1 MMKVIQIDPQ
11 YEGFANS
18 YLIVDESTGEGALI
32 DPGCYLENAQ
42 AAVRDSGAALK
53 YILLTHGHFD
63 HILGAHSAKELT
75 GAKIVIHP
83 EDEKC
88 LSSEYYS
95 LLTTYPTEGCELIPE
110 KADILVND
118 GDEIKLGE
126 TAIKVMHTPGHTPGG
141 VCYIIESGR
150 VIFSGDTLFHS
161 TAGRTDNIGG
171 DFEKLCSS
179 LKKLIALEGDYT
191 VFPGHNIP
199 TTLERERT
207 RNFIIRRLK

>member
-1 MMKVIQIDPQ
+1 MMKTIQINPQ

-18 YLIVDESTGEGALI
+18 YLIVDEKSFEGALI

-42 AAVRDSGAALK
+42 AAVRDSGAVLK

-63 HILGAHSAKELT
+63 HILGVHSAKELT

-83 EDEKC
+83 DDEIC
-88 LSSEYYS
+88 LSSEYYN
-95 LLTTYPTEGCELIPE
+95 LLTTYPTEGCELTPE
-110 KADILVND
+110 KADILVKD
-118 GDEIKLGE
+118 GDEIRLGD
-126 TAIKVMHTPGHTPGG
+126 TVIRVLHTPGHTPGG
-141 VCYIIESGR
+141 VCYIVESER

-171 DFEKLCSS
+171 DFGLLCES
-179 LKKLIALEGDYT
+179 LKKLISLEGDYT
-191 VFPGHNIP
+191 VYPGHNIS

-207 RNFIIRRLK
+207 RNFIIRRMK

>member
-1 MMKVIQIDPQ
+1 MKTVPVIPQ

-18 YLIVDESTGEGALI
+18 YLIVDEKSGEGALI

-42 AAVRDSGAALK
+42 EAVKNNCRSLSF
-53 YILLTHGHFD
+53 ILLTHGHFD
-63 HILGAHSAKELT
+63 HLLGAHQAKEMT

-83 EDEKC
+83 DDEIC
-88 LSSEYYS
+88 LSSEYYN
-95 LLTTYPTEGCELIPE
+95 LMTTYPVNDCELIPE

-118 GDEIKLGE
+118 GDEIRLGE
-126 TAIKVMHTPGHTPGG
+126 TIIKVMHTPGHTPGG
-141 VCYIIESGR
+141 VCYINERER

-171 DFEKLCSS
+171 DYDLLCLS
-179 LKKLIALEGDYT
+179 LKKLISLEGDYT

-207 RNFIIRRLK
+207 RNFVIRRMK